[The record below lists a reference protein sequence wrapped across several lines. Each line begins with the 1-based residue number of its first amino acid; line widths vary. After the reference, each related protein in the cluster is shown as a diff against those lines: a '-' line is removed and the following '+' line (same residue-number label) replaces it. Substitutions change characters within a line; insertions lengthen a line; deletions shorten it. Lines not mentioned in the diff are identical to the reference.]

1 MFDITGITTPI
12 SIFNSVGNAQKY
24 GYEWEKPEDKNARLR
39 RIDWLKNEIKRR
51 INNMQIG
58 TFRSPEERKIAEDII
73 TKFNKELNTLEQMK

>member
-51 INNMQIG
+51 I
-58 TFRSPEERKIAEDII
+58 KY
-73 TKFNKELNTLEQMK
+73 KKE